1 MRRLPYGEELVNAS
15 RIHLDELDT
24 EAFFV
29 TRRSGELL
37 RKHGILCPYFPD
49 YVDRLVAYAQRR
61 HDGWESAD
69 APRANQSS
77 RAFKALTGRF
87 GRDH

>member
-24 EAFFV
+24 EAIFV

-37 RKHGILCPYFPD
+37 RKHGIRCPYFPD

-61 HDGWESAD
+61 HDGWESSD
-69 APRANQSS
+69 APRANHSS
-77 RAFKALTGRF
+77 RAYKALTGRF
-87 GRDH
+87 GRDG